1 MLKKISNGCVHIVQR
16 YLPDPFIFCIILTIV
31 VFIAAIPAAGATPLQ
46 VVGFWGTSIW
56 SLLAFSM
63 QMALVLVL
71 GTAMATAPPVKR
83 LLDKIAG
90 VAKTPFSAIVLVTVV
105 GTVASWL
112 NWGFGLVVGAL
123 LAKSIA
129 KKVKGVDYRL
139 LIASAYSGFVVWHA
153 GLSGSIPLT
162 ITEVTEA
169 VTAATGGALTESIG
183 MDRTVL
189 SPWNLIACL
198 IILILMP
205 LLNAKMHPAANEVVT
220 VDPKLLVEE
229 EVTVRKAS
237 TPAEKLEDCK
247 PLSWLVVIIGVVYLV
262 QYFAAAGNP
271 LNAVFSESAFQKTH
285 HVNIRASDLPF
296 YIISENNLPID
307 DLVIAPQQAEIKQFV
322 PPSHIIHII
331 GGIPA
336 VVHMPTVSRFIC
348 KTTVNNTLYDMM
360 IAQRQRQLL

>member
-189 SPWNLIACL
+189 SPWNL
-198 IILILMP
+198 
-205 LLNAKMHPAANEVVT
+205 
-220 VDPKLLVEE
+220 
-229 EVTVRKAS
+229 S
-237 TPAEKLEDCK
+237 
-247 PLSWLVVIIGVVYLV
+247 
-262 QYFAAAGNP
+262 
-271 LNAVFSESAFQKTH
+271 
-285 HVNIRASDLPF
+285 
-296 YIISENNLPID
+296 
-307 DLVIAPQQAEIKQFV
+307 
-322 PPSHIIHII
+322 
-331 GGIPA
+331 
-336 VVHMPTVSRFIC
+336 
-348 KTTVNNTLYDMM
+348 LY
-360 IAQRQRQLL
+360 